1 MYCESMR
8 LNMDIMLKDILIK
21 KLRLVTYVWVMVM
34 INVYMV
40 LLFLVVKY
48 S

>member
-1 MYCESMR
+1 
-8 LNMDIMLKDILIK
+8 MDIMLKDILIK